1 MLKFKLSEMQSV
13 SIVEM
18 RLRNLRKL
26 EENAIIVE
34 KENDQTKNRNIKILN
49 RWTKKEII
57 KQDLVEVKNL
67 YKSFDD
73 NFFTENSK
81 NILNVIFVL

>member
-1 MLKFKLSEMQSV
+1 M
-13 SIVEM
+13 
-18 RLRNLRKL
+18 
-26 EENAIIVE
+26 
-34 KENDQTKNRNIKILN
+34 D
-49 RWTKKEII
+49 KKEII

-81 NILNVIFVL
+81 NIVMAVNDVSFNIMEGESFGLSR